1 MTRLQKKMIL
11 LLWMMT
17 SLHLFLIFWNFQVL
31 LCTHAIYVLIR
42 QVDPGFL
49 DLPWFSSLAWSLEPR
64 KLHSYF
70 WVLDLGVGCFTQ
82 YLHFSLSVHHHWR
95 LRRRHLAQ
103 KLPPTSRHEIN
114 CVASSFLLNFLVML
128 LCHVQIPNVGFPKK
142 SFGFVV
148 YFWMY
153 LRRKYLQLKL
163 SWGMWWHRWLYR
175 W

>member
-82 YLHFSLSVHHHWR
+82 YLHFFFERTQPLTAEKATSCTKASAYITTR
-95 LRRRHLAQ
+95 DQLRCLQ
-103 KLPPTSRHEIN
+103 FSSQFFGYVTLPR
-114 CVASSFLLNFLVML
+114 
-128 LCHVQIPNVGFPKK
+128 PNTK
-142 SFGFVV
+142 
-148 YFWMY
+148 
-153 LRRKYLQLKL
+153 
-163 SWGMWWHRWLYR
+163 RWLSKKKLR
-175 W
+175 FCGLFLNVLATKIFTIEVELRNVVA